1 MVTRIIARVL
11 GPALATAEGV
21 SGQGV
26 YIIDGTL
33 LPCWSWKDQT
43 ALWSGK
49 YKPAG
54 ANLQV
59 VVGLG
64 GRLLWASDPVPG
76 ATRDAKAIAT
86 SGILEEKS
94 APPAASRIR
103 AISEPESPSPTRN
116 HPKAS
121 SPKPRGRP
129 TSP

>member
-59 VVGLG
+59 VGGPGRAPAVGLG
-64 GRLLWASDPVPG
+64 
-76 ATRDAKAIAT
+76 
-86 SGILEEKS
+86 
-94 APPAASRIR
+94 SRAR
-103 AISEPESPSPTRN
+103 G
-116 HPKAS
+116 HPRRQGDRHLRH
-121 SPKPRGRP
+121 P
-129 TSP
+129 

>member
-1 MVTRIIARVL
+1 M
-11 GPALATAEGV
+11 LASAEGV
-21 SGQGV
+21 PGQGL

-33 LPCWSWKDQT
+33 VPCWSWKDQP
-43 ALWSGK
+43 ALFSGK
-49 YKPAG
+49 HKPVG

-59 VVGLG
+59 MVGLG
-64 GRLLWASDPVPG
+64 GRLLWASDPLPG
-76 ATRDAKAIAT
+76 ATHDAKAIAA